1 VREVLR
7 RVAGVLLGGGIE
19 EGVAEGRNVEEDDG
33 EAGCTP

>member
-19 EGVAEGRNVEEDDG
+19 EGAAEGRDGEEDDD